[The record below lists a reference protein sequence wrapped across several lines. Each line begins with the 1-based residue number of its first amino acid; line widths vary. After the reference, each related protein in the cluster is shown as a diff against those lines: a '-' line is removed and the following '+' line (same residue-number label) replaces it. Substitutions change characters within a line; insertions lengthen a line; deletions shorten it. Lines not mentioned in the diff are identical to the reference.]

1 MGIVHSA
8 FITTTCSK
16 LLLWFALL
24 LMLPHTHT
32 AMLDIHMPT
41 PPSLDTVP
49 PTELTPQESPESPQ
63 LPPQLLPEDT
73 PLPEDTSPTL
83 PELSMLPRERLRLML
98 MLMLTM
104 DTTDMPDLMLTVLDT
119 EATDTDTHMLTTE
132 RDLLML
138 SQRPRLMPLSST
150 EPMDMLVSHTLD
162 TPMVLTHMPTEL
174 THMLMELTT
183 ERDPLMPSQRPM
195 PTTDTTDMPDLTPT
209 DMPHMLMELTHTV
222 MDMPGESKLF
232 QPKVL
237 SYCKPKAQ

>member
-16 LLLWFALL
+16 LLLWFVLL

-49 PTELTPQESPESPQ
+49 PTELTPYESPESPQ
-63 LPPQLLPEDT
+63 LPPPLLPEDT

-98 MLMLTM
+98 MLMLTT

-138 SQRPRLMPLSST
+138 SQRPRLMPPSST

-183 ERDPLMPSQRPM
+183 ERDLLMLARGRCLLRILRICQTLLLRICPICLWSLPIR
-195 PTTDTTDMPDLTPT
+195 LWIC
-209 DMPHMLMELTHTV
+209 L
-222 MDMPGESKLF
+222 G
-232 QPKVL
+232 KVNYF
-237 SYCKPKAQ
+237 SRKY

>member
-16 LLLWFALL
+16 LLLWFVLL
-24 LMLPHTHT
+24 LMLRLRPRPIQLFSMELTAMLVMLPHTHT

-41 PPSLDTVP
+41 PPP
-49 PTELTPQESPESPQ
+49 
-63 LPPQLLPEDT
+63 LLPEDT

-98 MLMLTM
+98 MLMLTT
-104 DTTDMPDLMLTVLDT
+104 DTTVMPDLMLTVLDT
-119 EATDTDTHMLTTE
+119 EATDMDTHMLTTE

-162 TPMVLTHMPTEL
+162 TLPMVLTHMPTEL

-183 ERDPLMPSQRPM
+183 ER
-195 PTTDTTDMPDLTPT
+195 
-209 DMPHMLMELTHTV
+209 
-222 MDMPGESKLF
+222 
-232 QPKVL
+232 
-237 SYCKPKAQ
+237 

>member
-1 MGIVHSA
+1 
-8 FITTTCSK
+8 
-16 LLLWFALL
+16 
-24 LMLPHTHT
+24 
-32 AMLDIHMPT
+32 MPT
-41 PPSLDTVP
+41 PPSPDTVP

-63 LPPQLLPEDT
+63 LPPPLLPEDT

-98 MLMLTM
+98 MLTT

-162 TPMVLTHMPTEL
+162 TLPMVLTHML
-174 THMLMELTT
+174 TELTT

>member
-1 MGIVHSA
+1 MG
-8 FITTTCSK
+8 
-16 LLLWFALL
+16 
-24 LMLPHTHT
+24 
-32 AMLDIHMPT
+32 
-41 PPSLDTVP
+41 
-49 PTELTPQESPESPQ
+49 
-63 LPPQLLPEDT
+63 

-98 MLMLTM
+98 MLTT

-132 RDLLML
+132 RDLLM
-138 SQRPRLMPLSST
+138 
-150 EPMDMLVSHTLD
+150 
-162 TPMVLTHMPTEL
+162 LTHMPTEL

-222 MDMPGESKLF
+222 MDMPGE
-232 QPKVL
+232 
-237 SYCKPKAQ
+237 

>member
-1 MGIVHSA
+1 
-8 FITTTCSK
+8 
-16 LLLWFALL
+16 
-24 LMLPHTHT
+24 
-32 AMLDIHMPT
+32 MLDIHMPT
-41 PPSLDTVP
+41 PPSPDTVP
-49 PTELTPQESPESPQ
+49 PTESPQ
-63 LPPQLLPEDT
+63 LPPPLLPEDM

-98 MLMLTM
+98 I
-104 DTTDMPDLMLTVLDT
+104 LMLTVLDT

-162 TPMVLTHMPTEL
+162 TPVFFTHMPTEL

-195 PTTDTTDMPDLTPT
+195 PTTD
-209 DMPHMLMELTHTV
+209 
-222 MDMPGESKLF
+222 
-232 QPKVL
+232 
-237 SYCKPKAQ
+237 